1 MLLLGKNELLS
12 FVKMIPKMRI
22 VASFAVFT

>member
-12 FVKMIPKMRI
+12 FVKMIPKMGI